1 MVSKR
6 VVGMTNSLLEQ
17 VDISNEDFKRVS
29 DVIYKH
35 CGINL
40 HDGKKTLV
48 RARLAKRMRAR
59 KIDTVGKYLDY
70 VLAMNDKKEFY
81 DLVDSISTNL
91 TSFFREKVHFD
102 LLKEQFIPN
111 MIARQEKHG
120 GPKRF
125 RIWSA
130 GCSSGEEPY
139 TMAMTLKD
147 AFKGTSGWEVKIL
160 ASDVSTRVLEKAS
173 SGLYEAD
180 KVKLVNPQL
189 VSEYFNKEVVNGN
202 GMYRV
207 KDELRKMIAF
217 RYLNLMEPWPFK
229 GAFDVIFCRN
239 VMIYFDKPTQEKL
252 VGRYYDCLR
261 PEGLLCI
268 GHSESLTGINHQY
281 RYLQPATYAKP

>member
-1 MVSKR
+1 MV
-6 VVGMTNSLLEQ
+6 NALLEQ
-17 VDISNEDFKRVS
+17 VDISDADFKRVS
-29 DVIYKH
+29 SVIYNH

-40 HDGKKTLV
+40 HEGKKTLV
-48 RARLAKRMRAR
+48 RARLAKRMRER
-59 KIDTVGKYLDY
+59 KVDSVSEYLDY
-70 VLAMNDKKEFY
+70 VLSMNDMREFY
-81 DLVDSISTNL
+81 NLVDSISTNL

-102 LLKEQFIPN
+102 LLKDQFIPA
-111 MIARQEKHG
+111 MIAKQEKHG

-130 GCSSGEEPY
+130 GCSTGEEPY
-139 TMAMTLKD
+139 TMAMTLKE

-180 KVKLVNPQL
+180 KVRQIDTRLMN
-189 VSEYFNKEVVNGN
+189 SYFNKEVVKGVN
-202 GMYRV
+202 MYRV
-207 KDELRKMIAF
+207 KDDLRKMIAF

-229 GAFDVIFCRN
+229 GTFDVIFCRN

-252 VGRYYDCLR
+252 VGRYHDCLR
-261 PEGLLCI
+261 TEGLLCI
-268 GHSESLTGINHQY
+268 GHSESLTGIKHQY